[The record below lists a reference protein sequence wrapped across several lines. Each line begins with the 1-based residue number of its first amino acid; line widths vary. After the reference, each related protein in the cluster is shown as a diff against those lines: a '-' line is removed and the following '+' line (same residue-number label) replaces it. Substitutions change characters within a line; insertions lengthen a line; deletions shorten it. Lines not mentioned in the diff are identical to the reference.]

1 MITDSAA
8 LQSSW
13 QQRAPLLCHDCEQR
27 FHRNGENW
35 IFSKCLRRD
44 GNFPLRDLLIARTAD
59 AGQGG
64 ATQVYLAAKIPEI
77 DINALI
83 YFGTS
88 MFWRGSIHSWNS
100 DGTVPV
106 PLGQHQEPIRKYLMG
121 ETGFPNDC
129 SMTVMVA
136 EGQYSKVSYPPLA
149 EMRGDILVGKFPMA
163 GMNFSFTAGNIPDEM
178 RSICILRGNGNP
190 IAKTTKIEAYLQEDL
205 RTKILNNPQA
215 RKFFGLE

>member
-1 MITDSAA
+1 MPETNSARETIRTEAKSAITRVGDSHSYNYRMKGQCKLCLRENVDLRRSHFLPAAAYRILSDRRFKNPNPIMITDSAA

-13 QQRAPLLCHDCEQR
+13 QQREPLLCNDCEQR

-100 DGTVPV
+100 DG
-106 PLGQHQEPIRKYLMG
+106 I
-121 ETGFPNDC
+121 
-129 SMTVMVA
+129 
-136 EGQYSKVSYPPLA
+136 
-149 EMRGDILVGKFPMA
+149 
-163 GMNFSFTAGNIPDEM
+163 
-178 RSICILRGNGNP
+178 
-190 IAKTTKIEAYLQEDL
+190 
-205 RTKILNNPQA
+205 
-215 RKFFGLE
+215 